1 MLRNFYNFVIM
12 IKRLKLWINVIL
24 YGIMSILKIYRYI
37 KKDPFR
43 IRFILRF
50 KNIIQISEEEIL
62 FAKSIMKNKST
73 IMLMNIQCSFAE
85 EA

>member
-1 MLRNFYNFVIM
+1 MLRNFYSFVIM

-73 IMLMNIQCSFAE
+73 IMLMNLQCSFAGE
-85 EA
+85 E